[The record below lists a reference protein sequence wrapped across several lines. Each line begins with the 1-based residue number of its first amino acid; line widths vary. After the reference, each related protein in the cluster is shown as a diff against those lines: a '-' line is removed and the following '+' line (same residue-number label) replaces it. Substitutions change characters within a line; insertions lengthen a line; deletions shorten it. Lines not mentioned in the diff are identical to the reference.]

1 MHKHIHMCILFIYK
15 CKPNNVLPT
24 SCFIILLF
32 DLFQCLSWAH
42 AMRHPKTMWLI
53 ILLFVCGLVVQ
64 YHISTSLIGRPN
76 RDAGSGLSYAEPA
89 VALREELLRA
99 AVGRL
104 GLDDTVSVTIDQ
116 KLLHDL
122 MMQLGREL
130 LAVGACGEVSV
141 PTAAGPSFSQ
151 VPLTSQKTPRL
162 YIITPTYRRP
172 EQIAELT
179 RMAQTLMH
187 VQNLHWLVIEDA
199 ETKTQLVSDLLQRT
213 GISHDHLVGK
223 CACEQFLYE

>member
-1 MHKHIHMCILFIYK
+1 M
-15 CKPNNVLPT
+15 
-24 SCFIILLF
+24 
-32 DLFQCLSWAH
+32 
-42 AMRHPKTMWLI
+42 
-53 ILLFVCGLVVQ
+53 LLFVFVVILQ
-64 YHISTSLIGRPN
+64 YPVSFMSIPGRPS
-76 RDAGSGLSYAEPA
+76 RDAGSDLSFADPA
-89 VALREELLRA
+89 LSLREELLCA

-104 GLDDTVSVTIDQ
+104 KLEDRISVTIDQ
-116 KLLHDL
+116 KLLRDL

-141 PTAAGPSFSQ
+141 PTAADSPLSQ
-151 VPLTSQKTPRL
+151 VSPTSQKTPRL

-179 RMAQTLMH
+179 RVAQTLMH

-199 ETKTQLVSDLLQRT
+199 ENKSQLVSDLLQRT

-223 CACEQFLYE
+223 CACDKFLYELLQLTKSHLLMNSMVYETRNKAGIIVNSHLIVSTWLCLENRRQD

>member
-1 MHKHIHMCILFIYK
+1 M
-15 CKPNNVLPT
+15 
-24 SCFIILLF
+24 
-32 DLFQCLSWAH
+32 
-42 AMRHPKTMWLI
+42 LI
-53 ILLFVCGLVVQ
+53 FAFVVIVQ
-64 YHISTSLIGRPN
+64 YHISSLSLVGRSN
-76 RDAGSGLSYAEPA
+76 RDVGSGLSYAEPGA
-89 VALREELLRA
+89 ALREELLRA

-104 GLDDTVSVTIDQ
+104 RLDNMISVTIDQ
-116 KLLHDL
+116 KLLRDL

-130 LAVGACGEVSV
+130 LGVGACGDASVSA
-141 PTAAGPSFSQ
+141 TAEPSFSQ

-199 ETKTQLVSDLLQRT
+199 ENKTQLVTDLLQRT

-223 CACEQFLYE
+223 CACEQFDKQNRF